1 MSGML
6 TKEFL
11 YIKGQKRALYSILI
25 LVIILPITI
34 LGQSHTAPT
43 SIELA
48 GLLGVLMGMLAAV
61 ETFNGVASDEKAKWD
76 SFARSLP
83 VSAAQTV
90 GAKYLFLLI
99 LTAFGMVLGSVIELA
114 ITGGHT
120 DGNTI
125 LLLCDI
131 AGGLSILM
139 CSIELPLFYK
149 FGIQKSNLVV
159 ILVFCLGPMLLGR
172 LADKTGIM
180 KLTDAQF
187 FFVLRLIPLAVL
199 ILMFVSFLISC
210 AIYSGK
216 ER

>member
-1 MSGML
+1 ML
-6 TKEFL
+6 
-11 YIKGQKRALYSILI
+11 
-25 LVIILPITI
+25 IILPMVV

-43 SIELA
+43 PVELA

-99 LTAFGMVLGSVIELA
+99 LTVFGMVLGSVIELA
-114 ITGGHT
+114 VTGGHA
-120 DGNTI
+120 DGNTM

-131 AGGLSILM
+131 AGGVSILM

-159 ILVFCLGPMLLGR
+159 ILIFCLGPMLLTHFAGQ
-172 LADKTGIM
+172 TPIT

-187 FFVLRLIPLAVL
+187 FFALRLVPVAVL
-199 ILMFVSFLISC
+199 VLMFVSFFISC
-210 AIYSGK
+210 AIYSGR

>member
-25 LVIILPITI
+25 LIIILPMVM
-34 LGQSHTAPT
+34 LGQAHTAPT
-43 SIELA
+43 PVELA

-83 VSAAQTV
+83 VSAVQTV

-99 LTAFGMVLGSVIELA
+99 LTALGMVLGSVIELA
-114 ITGGHT
+114 ITGGHA
-120 DGNTI
+120 DGNTL

-131 AGGLSILM
+131 TGGVSILM

-149 FGIQKSNLVV
+149 FGMQKSNLVV
-159 ILVFCLGPMLLGR
+159 ILIFCLCPVLLSR
-172 LADKTGIM
+172 FADQTGIA

-187 FFVLRLIPLAVL
+187 FFILRLVPLGVL
-199 ILMFVSFLISC
+199 VLMFVSFLISC